1 MTLVSKIEGPISA
14 AELLVQLAQLM
25 SDNEADLVVA
35 RADKEERSMTQLIR
49 QEQDQAYEQ
58 SLQADREKARLKRE
72 QEEARLNAEKLER
85 QRREEEVA
93 RENVRSAFLNCWFIS
108 GGNNSLEITFD
119 VRKAE
124 KVIFSL
130 LGGARILAIFPS
142 NIVIY

>member
-93 RENVRSAFLNCWFIS
+93 RENVRSAFLNCRFMS
-108 GGNNSLEITFD
+108 GGNNSLEITFH
-119 VRKAE
+119 
-124 KVIFSL
+124 L
-130 LGGARILAIFPS
+130 
-142 NIVIY
+142 

>member
-1 MTLVSKIEGPISA
+1 
-14 AELLVQLAQLM
+14 
-25 SDNEADLVVA
+25 
-35 RADKEERSMTQLIR
+35 MTQLIR

-93 RENVRSAFLNCWFIS
+93 RENVRSAFLNCRFMS

-119 VRKAE
+119 LRKAE
-124 KVIFSL
+124 KVILSL
-130 LGGARILAIFPS
+130 LDSARFLTIFPS